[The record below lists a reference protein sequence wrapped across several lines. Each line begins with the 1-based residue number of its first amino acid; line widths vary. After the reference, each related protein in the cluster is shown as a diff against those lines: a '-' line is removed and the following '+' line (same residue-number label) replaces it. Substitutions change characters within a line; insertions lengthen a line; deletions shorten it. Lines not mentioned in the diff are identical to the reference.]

1 MKPSNERAIDE
12 ITNMEFGELLGK
24 AFVDKYFSQ
33 KAQDKVN

>member
-1 MKPSNERAIDE
+1 MKSTTDRAIDE
-12 ITNMEFGELLGK
+12 ITGMQFGELLGK